1 MKYTTIHLDGTKIEL
16 FNSFLGKET
25 VKVNGEIVSEKRSMT
40 GTDHIFKINENG
52 TENTYKLT
60 TGFNI
65 YGVVFS
71 LYKND
76 KPIIEM
82 PKSKTSNYVIIII
95 GIIVG
100 IIVAYSILSK

>member
-1 MKYTTIHLDGTKIEL
+1 MKYTTIHLDENKIEL
-16 FNSFLGKET
+16 FNSLLGKET
-25 VKVNGEIVSEKRSMT
+25 VKVNGKIVSEKRSMT

-52 TENTYKLT
+52 NENTYKLT

-65 YGVVFS
+65 NGVGFS

-82 PKSKTSNYVIIII
+82 PKSNFAFIFIVLIAAIIIHM
-95 GIIVG
+95 
-100 IIVAYSILSK
+100 YFR

>member
-1 MKYTTIHLDGTKIEL
+1 MKYTTVHLDENKIEL
-16 FNSFLGKET
+16 FNTLLGKET
-25 VKVNGEIVSEKRSMT
+25 VKVNGEIVSEKRSIT
-40 GTDHIFKINENG
+40 GSEHIFKINKNG
-52 TENTYKLT
+52 NENTYKLT

-65 YGVVFS
+65 NGVGFS

-82 PKSKTSNYVIIII
+82 PKSKLAFYFFVII

-100 IIVAYSILSK
+100 HSILGK

>member
-1 MKYTTIHLDGTKIEL
+1 MKYTTIHLDETKIEL
-16 FNSFLGKET
+16 FNTLLGKET
-25 VKVNGEIVSEKRSMT
+25 VKVNGKIVSEKRSMT

-52 TENTYKLT
+52 NENTYKLT

-65 YGVVFS
+65 NGVGFS

-82 PKSKTSNYVIIII
+82 PKSNFAFYFLFIIGIII
-95 GIIVG
+95 GI
-100 IIVAYSILSK
+100 SILRK